1 MKETIQ
7 ETIREVPYSLHDS
20 RLTKIKIEGNSLLL
34 NFDGGFTKI
43 NTNGCKQVEGSLCV
57 DGIDTEY
64 GDFGCVYML
73 KYTDVLCGNYG
84 HFNGEKIMLADFI
97 SANPEIAFDVM
108 GERYGYHEFML
119 SGFYLEKDSIY
130 ECIIIIYHD
139 GKIRYITEE

>member
-1 MKETIQ
+1 MKETVKEAIQ
-7 ETIREVPYSLHDS
+7 YAPYSLHDS
-20 RLTKIKIEGNSLLL
+20 RLTKIKIEGNSILL

-43 NTNGCKQVEGSLCV
+43 NTNGCEQVDGSIYV

-73 KYTDVLCGNYG
+73 KYTDVPCGNYG

-97 SANPEIAFDVM
+97 SANSEISVDIM
-108 GERYGYHEFML
+108 DERYGYHEFIL
-119 SGFYLEKDSIY
+119 SGFYLEKDSIH
-130 ECIIIIYHD
+130 ECIIIIYHN